1 MNENRFFLRTKILIK
16 IKIRDKKKFTKN
28 FMGGEGEGAIFL
40 GGNFPRGHFSGD
52 IFARTCI
59 RNEELIFS
67 KVAVLE
73 PAVLLNVI
81 FCTGNFPRSC
91 ETLD

>member
-1 MNENRFFLRTKILIK
+1 
-16 IKIRDKKKFTKN
+16 
-28 FMGGEGEGAIFL
+28 MGGEGEGAIFL